1 MQIFIAIGQ
10 FLSQL
15 TLKYG
20 VIGLGVGAFL
30 ESFGIPTA
38 SAVIEVTAGL
48 LILSGRATFLQALLV
63 SDLGL
68 VLGSLA
74 AYQIGRGGASFFER
88 WHRHP
93 RNEAEKRSRARQ
105 LIKRYG
111 DKSIFFAQF
120 FGPARTWISYPAGAM
135 GMDIKKFTI
144 YTAIGGAIYCAAII
158 TLSVYL
164 TDFIKSRFEEILSWV
179 TTLPAIVGLVLGLI
193 LLIFVRKWWR
203 TRIAQ
208 TRQLSAVEAENHADA
223 DQNG

>member
-1 MQIFIAIGQ
+1 MQIFVAFGR
-10 FLSQL
+10 FLSQM
-15 TLKYG
+15 TLRYG
-20 VIGLGVGAFL
+20 VIGLAAGAFL

-38 SAVIEVTAGL
+38 AAVIEVTAGL
-48 LILSGRATFLQALLV
+48 LILSGRATFLEALIV
-63 SDLGL
+63 SDSGL

-74 AYQIGRGGASFFER
+74 AYHIGRGGASVFER

-93 RNEAEKRSRARQ
+93 RDEAERRSRARQ

-135 GMDIKKFTI
+135 GMNVKKFTI
-144 YTAIGGAIYCAAII
+144 YTALGGAIYLGAII

-164 TDFIKSRFEEILSWV
+164 TDFIKRRFEEIISWV
-179 TTLPAIVGLVLGLI
+179 TTLPAAIGLILGII

-203 TRIAQ
+203 ARIAQ
-208 TRQLSAVEAENHADA
+208 ARQLSAVETEDHANA
-223 DQNG
+223 D

>member
-1 MQIFIAIGQ
+1 MQIFVAIGQ

-15 TLKYG
+15 TLRYG

-38 SAVIEVTAGL
+38 SAVIEVTAGI
-48 LILSGRATFLQALLV
+48 LILSGRTTFLAAVLV

-74 AYQIGRGGASFFER
+74 AYHVGKGGATVFER

-93 RNEAEKRSRARQ
+93 RDEAEKRSRARR
-105 LIKRYG
+105 LIDRYG

-120 FGPARTWISYPAGAM
+120 FGPARTWIAYPAGAM
-135 GMDIKKFTI
+135 GMNLKTFTI
-144 YTAIGGAIYCAAII
+144 YTALGGAIYLAAII

-164 TDFIKSRFEEILSWV
+164 TDFIKRRFEDILSWI
-179 TTLPAIVGLVLGLI
+179 TTPPAAIGLVLGII

-203 TRIAQ
+203 ARMAQ
-208 TRQLSAVEAENHADA
+208 TRQLSAVETENHPDP
-223 DQNG
+223 D

>member
-1 MQIFIAIGQ
+1 MQIFVAIGR

-15 TLKYG
+15 TLRYG

-48 LILSGRATFLQALLV
+48 LILSGRATFLEALIV
-63 SDLGL
+63 ADSGL

-74 AYQIGRGGASFFER
+74 AYHIGRGGASVFER

-144 YTAIGGAIYCAAII
+144 YTALGGAIYCGAII
-158 TLSVYL
+158 TLSIYL
-164 TDFIKSRFEEILSWV
+164 TDFIKTRFEEIIRWL
-179 TTLPAIVGLVLGLI
+179 TTLPAAIGLISGII

-203 TRIAQ
+203 ARMAQ
-208 TRQLSAVEAENHADA
+208 ARKHSAVEAQDHADA
-223 DQNG
+223 D